1 MIRKTLPVALSFL
14 LFACGSGADNAAP
27 AGDVTATPVDPRVA
41 AAKVVVDANGLAV
54 GQGGERE
61 APRFGSPRG
70 EVDALLVTAFSAK
83 PEMSNN
89 TECDAGSTEFS
100 KVGPLQVS
108 YQDNRFVGW
117 YLGTGEGA
125 VTSDGIAVG
134 STMAALRDERPVQ
147 MIADSTLEG
156 EFQYQTGDAG
166 MITGF
171 FDGSPTDGKVKAL
184 AAGINCFFR

>member
-1 MIRKTLPVALSFL
+1 M
-14 LFACGSGADNAAP
+14 
-27 AGDVTATPVDPRVA
+27 
-41 AAKVVVDANGLAV
+41 
-54 GQGGERE
+54 
-61 APRFGSPRG
+61 
-70 EVDALLVTAFSAK
+70 
-83 PEMSNN
+83 
-89 TECDAGSTEFS
+89 
-100 KVGPLQVS
+100 S

>member
-1 MIRKTLPVALSFL
+1 MTSKTFPVALSL
-14 LFACGSGADNAAP
+14 LLIACGSGADNSAP
-27 AGDVTATPVDPRVA
+27 AVETSTTPIDPRVA

-54 GQGGERE
+54 GQGSERE

-70 EVDALLVTAFSAK
+70 EVDALLATAFSAP
-83 PEMSNN
+83 PETTSNA
-89 TECDAGSTEFS
+89 ECDAGKTDFS
-100 KVGPLQVS
+100 KAGPLQVA

-117 YLGTGEGA
+117 YLDKGEGV
-125 VTSDGIAVG
+125 VTSDGIGTGIA
-134 STMAALRDERPVQ
+134 MAALRNERPVQ
-147 MIADSTLEG
+147 VLADSTLDG

-171 FDGSPTDGKVKAL
+171 FAGSQTDGTVKAL